1 MTHRPPSARG
11 LVLQAVTAACALLP
25 LSHAV
30 RADDFAD
37 YDMDFQYCAS
47 LEGEQLSLRICVA
60 GCSYFAQARLVAPLP
75 GTFLVDLHYLADS
88 SNSTVLTIHTASGA
102 GSFVASPACSPCS
115 GDMLDIPIDVKAG
128 DLVTIELQPVGSG
141 CLSDGFV
148 NCIFSNLRFLPAPGV
163 SALGGAIDAA
173 LMLNVEPG
181 SIDVD
186 EAIGPIAM
194 VEDVDGDGRA
204 DVACAM
210 PNWGPPA
217 TIGRVLVLSGAT
229 GAVLR
234 EWTGTTSSS
243 RLGSALANAGD
254 LDGDDL
260 DDLVAAE
267 YIPKTRVRAFSPAT
281 GTELSSIELPFFA
294 FPFVLDGAGDVDADG
309 RGDIVVGYK
318 SASAS
323 GLSMCGRVSVYSG
336 ATQALLHESF
346 GDFAQDQLGE
356 LVAGAG
362 DVDADGFDDYLA
374 TASHHPTGL
383 AANGLVRVYSGLTGQ
398 PLYSFVG
405 LGLNEHLGEEADSA
419 GDFDADGHADI
430 IATARGAVA
439 VNDLVR
445 VYSGASGTALFT
457 SAGVHPEDS
466 IGRSVARAG
475 DLDGDGFDD
484 VIATSTL
491 TNDGHWRLYAFGG
504 PAGRVLIERH
514 PLDYASYGDPV
525 EAGHDADGDGKPDL
539 LLLARTMLSHE
550 RLQVLSGVPAQHLA
564 PVLGATGTLLPGSP
578 LTIHLSGG
586 PPGGSALFVVG
597 ARTLYLP
604 FKGGY
609 LVPSPGL
616 LVPNVPLQTDGSLQF
631 SMTWPA
637 PLTAPAFVV
646 LQAWLAEPS
655 AVHGFL
661 ASNGLLLAPP

>member
-1 MTHRPPSARG
+1 MTRRHPSPRG
-11 LVLQAVTAACALLP
+11 LVLRAVATACALLP
-25 LSHAV
+25 LSSAA

-37 YDMDFQYCAS
+37 YDMDFQQCAS
-47 LEGEQLSLRICVA
+47 LEGAQLVLKICVG

-75 GTFLVDLHYLADS
+75 GTFLLDLQYLANGS
-88 SNSTVLTIHTASGA
+88 SPTVLTVETASGA

-115 GDMLDIPIDVKAG
+115 GDTLDIPIEVKAG
-128 DLVTIELQPVGSG
+128 DLVTFDLRPAGFG
-141 CLSDGFV
+141 CLTDGFV
-148 NCIFSNLRFLPAPGV
+148 ICIFSNLRFVPAPGV
-163 SALGGAIDAA
+163 STLGGAIDAA
-173 LMLNVEPG
+173 LLLNVESG
-181 SIDVD
+181 SLDLD
-186 EAIGPIAM
+186 EQIGPIAM
-194 VEDVDGDGRA
+194 LEDVDGDGRG
-204 DVACAM
+204 DIACAM
-210 PNWGPPA
+210 PNWGPPS
-217 TIGRVLVLSGAT
+217 TIGRVLVLSGTT

-234 EWTGTTSSS
+234 EWIGTTASS

-260 DDLVAAE
+260 DDLAVAE

-281 GTELSSIELPFFA
+281 GAEIFSIDMPFLA

-309 RGDIVVGYK
+309 RGDIVVGYRL
-318 SASAS
+318 ASAP
-323 GLSMCGRVSVYSG
+323 GLSLCGRVSVYSG
-336 ATQALLHESF
+336 ATQALLHEAF
-346 GDFAQDQLGE
+346 GDFAQDELGE

-374 TASHHPTGL
+374 TASHYPTGL
-383 AANGLVRVYSGLTGQ
+383 AAIGLVRVYSGLTGQ

-445 VYSGASGTALFT
+445 VYSGASGATLFT

-525 EAGHDADGDGKPDL
+525 EAGHDADGDGRPDL

-550 RLQVLSGVPAQHLA
+550 HLQMLSGVPVQHLA
-564 PVLGATGTLLPGSP
+564 PALGATGTLLPGSP

-586 PPGGSALFVVG
+586 PPSGSALFVVG
-597 ARTLYLP
+597 ARTLDLP

-609 LVPSPGL
+609 LVPWPGL
-616 LVPNVPLQTDGSLQF
+616 LVPGVPLQTDGGLQL
-631 SMTWPA
+631 SIVWPA
-637 PLTAPAFVV
+637 PLTAPAIVV

-661 ASNGLLLAPP
+661 ASNALLLAPP